1 MVAVALYAA
10 YGCNLDPE
18 QMAGRATRSPL
29 WGTGWL
35 EGWRLTFGG
44 ASGPWGGALAT
55 IAEQAGASVFAALY
69 DVPECDEAHVDQCAG
84 AAFGL
89 YTRIRVRASTLLDGD
104 TAAWTHVL
112 NDYEG
117 GLPSALYLA
126 MLADAAENAGA
137 PPFYLAD
144 LRSRPCTPARP

>member
-1 MVAVALYAA
+1 MALYAA

-18 QMAGRATRSPL
+18 QMAGCAPRSPL

-55 IAEQAGASVFAALY
+55 IAEERGASVFVALY
-69 DVPECDEAHVDQCAG
+69 DVPECDEPHVGACAG
-84 AAFGL
+84 AGFGL
-89 YTRIRVRASTLLDGD
+89 YTRIRVRASTLLEGE
-104 TAAWTHVL
+104 TPAWTHVL
-112 NDYEG
+112 DDYEG

-126 MLADAAENAGA
+126 MLADAAEKAGA
-137 PPFYLAD
+137 PPFYVED
-144 LRSRPCTPARP
+144 LRSRPCTPARS